1 MRVQSTREVGH
12 ALGVRIEY
20 VSLFPEMMLSA
31 LSHSIVGRAGDRG
44 LVTFRAANPR
54 DHAYDAHRTVDDR
67 PYGGGPGMLMRP
79 DVVARAIES
88 LGPTPE
94 TTVLITEPTGRR
106 FDQAMARTLSRQA
119 HLIFLCGHYEGV
131 DERVA
136 KRYQAVAV
144 SLGDFVLTGGELA
157 ALTMT
162 DAIVRLIPGA
172 LGSPESL
179 DADTH
184 ADGLFGY
191 PQYTRPPEWEGLAVP
206 EELQSGDHRAIERW
220 RRREALRATRRE
232 RPDLFCT
239 AKLHRGDLDLL
250 Q

>member
-1 MRVQSTREVGH
+1 MWVQSPLWVGH
-12 ALGVRIEY
+12 ALDVRIEF
-20 VSLFPEMMLSA
+20 VSLFPEMVLPSLA
-31 LSHSIVGRAGDRG
+31 HSIVGRAAERG
-44 LVTFRAANPR
+44 LVAFGAANPR

-88 LGPTPE
+88 LGATSE

-106 FDQAMARTLSRQA
+106 FDQALARELSLCT
-119 HLIFLCGHYEGV
+119 HLIFLCGHYEGI

-136 KRYQAVAV
+136 QRYRAMAV

-172 LGSPESL
+172 LGSAESL

-184 ADGLFGY
+184 AEGLFGY
-191 PQYTRPPEWEGLAVP
+191 PQYTRPPFWEGLAVP
-206 EELQSGDHRAIERW
+206 EELQSGDHGAIEQW
-220 RRREALRATRRE
+220 RRREALRATRRA

-239 AKLHRGDLDLL
+239 ARLQKGDLDLL